1 MEIKDYKDLTE
12 FISDESLKVQENLGA
27 HKVSTKMLKFTED
40 NLMKY
45 VKLYDGPLYRREKR
59 QLALQEA
66 IETMPHGFFWKI
78 FHWSLWQKIKSLQN
92 AEKQKAKVIK
102 KKKCKPSVQF
112 PEVVK
117 PVSLPQ
123 EFNESEEE

>member
-1 MEIKDYKDLTE
+1 MEIRDYKDLTE
-12 FISDESLKVQENLGA
+12 FIADEQIKFQESLGA
-27 HKVSTKMLKFTED
+27 TKVSSKMLKFTEE

-45 VKLYDGPLYRREKR
+45 VKLYDRPLYRREKR

-102 KKKCKPSVQF
+102 KKKDKPSVQF